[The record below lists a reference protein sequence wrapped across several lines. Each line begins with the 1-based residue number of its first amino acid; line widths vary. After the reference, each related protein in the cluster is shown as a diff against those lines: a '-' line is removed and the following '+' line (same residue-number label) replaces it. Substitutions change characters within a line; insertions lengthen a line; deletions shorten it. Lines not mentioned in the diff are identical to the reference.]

1 MSRGLAPLDRTL
13 GVCVLLIIMSCFFRA
28 AWRVGGPRVRDG
40 DGPPHTARGESRRG
54 GDTPSPAAAEPLRP
68 AQLAASHTFKKHD
81 EKIITHTHQGS
92 GRGARAPPLTSD
104 TFTLRVHARAARM
117 PPVGYLTDSLA
128 TGGGDSQHTQRRPDA
143 IAGGRGRRCG
153 RDAAILRA
161 EPQTKAKDEGGLDE
175 AAKELKL
182 TTKNLGGMNAS
193 KKAPLAVAEEC

>member
-13 GVCVLLIIMSCFFRA
+13 GVCVLLIILSCFFRA

-40 DGPPHTARGESRRG
+40 DGPPHTTRGESRG
-54 GDTPSPAAAEPLRP
+54 GGDDTPSPAAAEPLRP

-104 TFTLRVHARAARM
+104 TSTLRVHARAARM
-117 PPVGYLTDSLA
+117 PPVGYLTNSLA
-128 TGGGDSQHTQRRPDA
+128 TGRGDSQHTQRPPDA

-153 RDAAILRA
+153 RDMAMLRA
-161 EPQTKAKDEGGLDE
+161 EP
-175 AAKELKL
+175 
-182 TTKNLGGMNAS
+182 
-193 KKAPLAVAEEC
+193 